1 MILIDA
7 LEIIE
12 KHNKWRRGDDSPQGN
27 PTEIGIA
34 MDIVLLAAARYEE
47 VRKWNPRIFKQ
58 TYQRNLSMGESFDGI
73 VDEQIKARAEG

>member
-12 KHNKWRRGDDSPQGN
+12 KHQSWRRGDDSPQGN

-34 MDIVLLAAARYEE
+34 LDVVLNAIASNE
-47 VRKWNPRIFKQ
+47 ISFKV
-58 TYQRNLSMGESFDGI
+58 E
-73 VDEQIKARAEG
+73 DETL